1 MVQPNAA
8 AQAKKAAEQAAQEAE
23 EKKQA
28 EERERRRTDTNY
40 NPLLNN
46 GITNKDVSTNHK
58 LTLILYHVVDFPH
71 VTFPFRHG

>member
-46 GITNKDVSTNHK
+46 GITNKDVSIYELK
-58 LTLILYHVVDFPH
+58 LIFRFGLDFPH

>member
-46 GITNKDVSTNHK
+46 GITNKDVSTKHK
-58 LTLILYHVVDFPH
+58 STLIDRFVLDFPH
-71 VTFPFRHG
+71 VTFPFWHG